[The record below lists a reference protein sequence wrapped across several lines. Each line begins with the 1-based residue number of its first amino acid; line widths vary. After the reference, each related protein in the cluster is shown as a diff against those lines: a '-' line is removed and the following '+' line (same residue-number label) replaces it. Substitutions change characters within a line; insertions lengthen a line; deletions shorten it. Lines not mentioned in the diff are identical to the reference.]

1 MDQQV
6 LDRNPRRPA
15 SGDLGVVRRFLV
27 RRQNVRLMLYLM
39 LVVCDVAAIRAAF
52 SVGVTIRGPYWLHSG
67 GFELGWLILPIHI
80 LVGFRG
86 GAYAH
91 DAVKS
96 RLESV
101 GRACRSF
108 MIATALICMLILFQ
122 RTGFFISRLAFSAS
136 ILLSLLFLAAFRIM
150 SLTVFV
156 GKDKSWMF
164 GELLIIDDVPAPA
177 DYTGEV
183 LDARVIGLVPDLRD
197 HAQLSALAEVIQRY
211 DRVVVSCATE
221 ARRSDWAQM
230 IKCFPVTGEV
240 LLDGGSPLGAIGI
253 DRFRGHDTIV
263 VVRGALSMGNQ
274 IKKRMMDIAVSGA
287 ALIFLAPLL
296 LVVAI
301 AIKLDSRGPVLFKQ
315 PRVGRGNRLF
325 NVFKFRSMRN
335 DAGDLAGSRS
345 TARDDDRVT
354 RVGRIIRA
362 TSIDELPQVMNVLKG
377 DMSMVG
383 PRPHALGSLAGD
395 KLFWEVDSAYWRRHA
410 LKPGIT
416 GLAQVRGFR
425 GATHEQVDLENRLQ
439 SDLEYVSGWSLWGD
453 FKILVST
460 VRVVIHPRA
469 F

>member
-1 MDQQV
+1 MELQV
-6 LDRNPRRPA
+6 LDRNPPRPTP
-15 SGDLGVVRRFLV
+15 GDLGVVRRFLI
-27 RRQNVRLMLYLM
+27 RRQNIRLMLYLM
-39 LVVCDVAAIRAAF
+39 LVVCDIAAIRGAF
-52 SVGVTIRGPYWLHSG
+52 SVGVTIRGAYWLNSG

-80 LVGFRG
+80 MVSLRG

-96 RLESV
+96 RLESI

-108 MIATALICMLILFQ
+108 MVATALICMLILFQ
-122 RTGFFISRLAFSAS
+122 RTGFFISRMAFSIS
-136 ILLSLLFLAAFRIM
+136 ILLSLLFIATFRIM
-150 SLTVFV
+150 FLTVFV

-164 GELLIIDDVPAPA
+164 GELLIIDDAPAPA
-177 DYTGEV
+177 GYTGEV
-183 LDARVIGLVPDLRD
+183 LDARVIGLIPDIRD
-197 HAQLSALAEVIQRY
+197 HAQLSVLAEVVQRY
-211 DRVVVSCATE
+211 DRVVVSCASET
-221 ARRSDWAQM
+221 RRSDWAQM
-230 IKCFPVTGEV
+230 IKCFPITGEV
-240 LLDGGSPLGAIGI
+240 LLDGGSPLGAIGL
-253 DRFRGHDTIV
+253 DRFRGYDTIV
-263 VVRGALSMGNQ
+263 VVRGALSLGNR
-274 IKKRMMDIAVSGA
+274 IKKRLTDIAVSGA

-296 LVVAI
+296 LLVAI
-301 AIKLDSRGPVLFKQ
+301 AIKLDSRGPVLFRQ

-325 NVFKFRSMRN
+325 NVIKFRSMKTE
-335 DAGDLAGSRS
+335 AGDLAGNRS

-354 RVGRIIRA
+354 RVGRFIRA
-362 TSIDELPQVMNVLKG
+362 TSIDELPQLINVLKG
-377 DMSMVG
+377 EMSMVG
-383 PRPHALGSLAGD
+383 PRPHALGSLAGH

-439 SDLEYVSGWSLWGD
+439 SDLEYVSGWSLWRD